1 MGWISATIEHS
12 RADRD
17 GPPSVT
23 RPPFR
28 LAMLGTFPRE
38 GGRLRKRFTLRLFSN
53 LPPSRGKVDV
63 SHFARRT
70 EGGAAPHA
78 WTTRTLLCSAAAAL
92 VFIALPAWAQT
103 NPDAE
108 TVVVTG
114 AKLPE
119 PVGNAAFSV
128 VTLDQT
134 ALSQFDQ
141 LDSSLEQVPGL
152 SLFRR
157 STSLSS
163 NPTTDGVSLRSIA
176 PSGAGRALVLLDGV
190 PLNDPFGNWV
200 IWSALPYEGIGSAEI
215 ERGAGSGPYGAGALT
230 GTILLSER
238 NFVDGISEADAT
250 AGNLGTYRVG
260 ASGGVAIGKV
270 DLFGSAD
277 GERSNGWIP
286 VLPSQQGAADTHT
299 ALDEGAATLRAQTQ
313 FDDVVATARI
323 GYYDQALGAGL
334 EGAES
339 KARGET
345 ASLTLAEP
353 ATSNSIGWRA
363 QGWMIDSNLS
373 NTSVAV
379 APGQTGTTPANDQ
392 YAIPALGFGFNTAA
406 LGTIGDFRWE
416 VGGDFR
422 DNSGESR
429 EDYSY
434 NGVHFTSGRRSG
446 GQLFVGGLYAEGAYD
461 TGQWLLTAGVRA
473 DYWADSQGHLVNTTL
488 ATGAVTSAFDYPGRD
503 GTVPTARVGARYNF
517 ANDEYLRVAAYSGF
531 RPVSLNELYRPYRV
545 GNVSIEANAGLVPE
559 QLYGVE
565 AGWGGALGSFSWD
578 TTGFINQL
586 HNAVENVTIPG
597 LTTPTLTTQQRTNV
611 GDINALGV
619 EADASEKLTDT
630 LSLRAALSLT
640 DARVDPSAGVLAVYP
655 GLNGKRPAEA
665 PTTTITAGADWA
677 PIDKLTLDAQV
688 HWDSARFEDD
698 LNTLKLGSAFVLDLR
713 AEYEIRDHVSI
724 FVAVDNAA
732 NDNIATQDTTGVINF
747 GEPRVYEIGLK
758 YAE

>member
-1 MGWISATIEHS
+1 MNCV
-12 RADRD
+12 
-17 GPPSVT
+17 SV
-23 RPPFR
+23 
-28 LAMLGTFPRE
+28 
-38 GGRLRKRFTLRLFSN
+38 
-53 LPPSRGKVDV
+53 
-63 SHFARRT
+63 
-70 EGGAAPHA
+70 
-78 WTTRTLLCSAAAAL
+78 AAAADKGVRRQLFGTAAMALGL
-92 VFIALPAWAQT
+92 VAFPAWAQT
-103 NPDAE
+103 NPGVE

-141 LDSSLEQVPGL
+141 LDASLEQVPGL

-157 STSLSS
+157 STSQSS

-200 IWSALPYEGIGSAEI
+200 IWGALPYESIGSAEI

-238 NFVDGISEADAT
+238 DFVDGISQADAS

-260 ASGGVAIGKV
+260 ASGGTAIGKV
-270 DLFGSAD
+270 DLFGSAA

-299 ALDEGAATLRAQTQ
+299 WLDDGAATLRAQTQ
-313 FDDVVATARI
+313 FDDVIATARI

-334 EGAES
+334 QGAES

-345 ASLTLAEP
+345 ASLTLADP
-353 ATSNSIGWRA
+353 VTPSSIGWRV
-363 QGWMIDSNLS
+363 QGWIVDSNLS
-373 NTSVAV
+373 NTSVSVLPNQSV
-379 APGQTGTTPANDQ
+379 ATPANDQ
-392 YAIPALGFGFNTAA
+392 YAIPAVGFGFNAAA
-406 LGTIGDFRWE
+406 LGTMGDFRWE
-416 VGGDFR
+416 VGGDLR

-434 NGVHFTSGRRSG
+434 IGGHFTSGRRSG

-461 TGQWLLTAGVRA
+461 TGAWLLTAGVRA
-473 DYWADSQGHLVNTTL
+473 DYWADSQGHLVQTTL

-517 ANDEYLRVAAYSGF
+517 SNDEYLRVAAYSGF
-531 RPVSLNELYRPYRV
+531 RPASLNELYRPFRV
-545 GNVSIEANAGLVPE
+545 GNVTTNANAGLVPE
-559 QLYGVE
+559 ELYGVE
-565 AGWGGALGSFSWD
+565 AGWGGALGGFSWD
-578 TTGFINQL
+578 ATGFLNQL
-586 HNAVENVTIPG
+586 HNAVENVTLSIPPP
-597 LTTPTLTTQQRTNV
+597 TPTLTVQQRNNV

-619 EADASEKLTDT
+619 EADAAEKLTDS
-630 LSLRAALSLT
+630 LSLRAAISLT
-640 DARVDPSAGVLAVYP
+640 DARVDPKAGEIAALPLLA
-655 GLNGKRPAEA
+655 GLKGKRPAEA
-665 PTTTITAGADWA
+665 PTTTITAGVFWQA
-677 PIDKLTLDAQV
+677 LDRLALSAEV
-688 HWDSARFEDD
+688 HWDSARFEND
-698 LNTLKLGSAFVLDLR
+698 LNTIKLGSAFVLDLR
-713 AEYEIRDHVSI
+713 GEYEIRDHISV
-724 FVAVDNAA
+724 FAAVENVAGA
-732 NDNIATQDTTGVINF
+732 NIATADTTGVVNY

>member
-38 GGRLRKRFTLRLFSN
+38 GGRQKKWSGIPSFS

-70 EGGAAPHA
+70 EGGAAPHV

-313 FDDVVATARI
+313 FDDVVATARV

-353 ATSNSIGWRA
+353 ATSNSIGWRV
-363 QGWMIDSNLS
+363 QGWMIDSKLS
-373 NTSVAV
+373 NTSV
-379 APGQTGTTPANDQ
+379 
-392 YAIPALGFGFNTAA
+392 YAIPALGFGFNAAA
-406 LGTIGDFRWE
+406 LGSSGEFRWE
-416 VGGDFR
+416 VGGDLR
-422 DNSGESR
+422 DDSGESR
-429 EDYSY
+429 EDYLYSTTLD
-434 NGVHFTSGRRSG
+434 HFLDGRRAG
-446 GQLFVGGLYAEGAYD
+446 GQLFVGGIYAEGAYD
-461 TGQWLLTAGVRA
+461 TGRWLLTAGVRA
-473 DYWADSQGHLVNTTL
+473 DYWADSQGHLVQTTL

-517 ANDEYLRVAAYSGF
+517 SDDEYLRVAAYSGF

-545 GNVSIEANAGLVPE
+545 GNDSIEANAALVPE

-578 TTGFINQL
+578 ATGFINQL
-586 HNAVENVTIPG
+586 HNAVENVTLNISNP
-597 LTTPTLTTQQRTNV
+597 PPPAPPVTTQQRNNV
-611 GDINALGV
+611 GDINALGL
-619 EADASEKLTDT
+619 EADAAEKLTDT
-630 LSLRAALSLT
+630 FSLRAAISLT
-640 DARVDPSAGVLAVYP
+640 DARVEPTEGEIAAFPLLAGLK
-655 GLNGKRPAEA
+655 GKRPAES

-713 AEYEIRDHVSI
+713 AEYEIRDRVSI
-724 FVAVDNAA
+724 FVAVDNVAD
-732 NDNIATQDTTGVINF
+732 DNIATGDTTGVVNY

>member
-1 MGWISATIEHS
+1 MCCVSETAGK
-12 RADRD
+12 
-17 GPPSVT
+17 G
-23 RPPFR
+23 
-28 LAMLGTFPRE
+28 LG
-38 GGRLRKRFTLRLFSN
+38 
-53 LPPSRGKVDV
+53 
-63 SHFARRT
+63 ARRCLWRIA
-70 EGGAAPHA
+70 GAALGLMA
-78 WTTRTLLCSAAAAL
+78 
-92 VFIALPAWAQT
+92 FPAWAQT
-103 NPDAE
+103 NSGVE

-134 ALSQFDQ
+134 ALSQFNQ
-141 LDSSLEQVPGL
+141 LDASLEQVPGL

-157 STSLSS
+157 STSQSS

-200 IWSALPYEGIGSAEI
+200 IWGALPYEGIGSAEI

-238 NFVDGISEADAT
+238 NFTDGISEADAS

-299 ALDEGAATLRAQTQ
+299 WLDDGAATLRAQTQ
-313 FDDVVATARI
+313 FDDVIATARV

-334 EGAES
+334 QGAES

-353 ATSNSIGWRA
+353 ATANDIGWRV
-363 QGWMIDSNLS
+363 QGWIIDSNLS
-373 NTSVAV
+373 NTSVSV
-379 APGQTGTTPANDQ
+379 AAGQTGTTPADDQ
-392 YAIPALGFGFNTAA
+392 YAIPAIGFGFNAAA
-406 LGTIGDFRWE
+406 LGSIGRFRWE
-416 VGGDFR
+416 AGGDLR

-429 EDYSY
+429 EDYLYSTTLD
-434 NGVHFTSGRRSG
+434 HFLDGRRAG

-461 TGQWLLTAGVRA
+461 TGTWLLTAGIRA
-473 DYWADSQGHLVNTTL
+473 DYWADSQGHLVQTTL
-488 ATGAVTSAFDYPGRD
+488 ATGVVTSAFDYPGRD

-517 ANDEYLRVAAYSGF
+517 DGNQYLRIAAYSGF

-545 GNVSIEANAGLVPE
+545 GNVSITANAALVPE

-565 AGWGGALGSFSWD
+565 AGWGGALGGFSWD
-578 TTGFINQL
+578 ATGFINQL
-586 HNAVENVTIPG
+586 HNAVENVTLSIPPP
-597 LTTPTLTTQQRTNV
+597 TPTLTVQQRNNV
-611 GDINALGV
+611 GDIDALGL
-619 EADASEKLTDT
+619 EADAAEKLTDNF
-630 LSLRAALSLT
+630 SLRAAVSLT
-640 DARVDPSAGVLAVYP
+640 DARVEPTEGQIAAFPLLAGLK
-655 GLNGKRPAEA
+655 GKRPAEA
-665 PTTTITAGADWA
+665 PTTTITAGADWM
-677 PIDKLTLDAQV
+677 PIKKLTLDASV

-713 AEYEIRDHVSI
+713 AEYEIREHISI
-724 FVAVDNAA
+724 FAAVDNVADA
-732 NDNIATQDTTGVINF
+732 NVATADTTGVINY
-747 GEPRVYEIGLK
+747 GEPRFYEIGVR

>member
-1 MGWISATIEHS
+1 MAVAIGIFA
-12 RADRD
+12 
-17 GPPSVT
+17 PP
-23 RPPFR
+23 
-28 LAMLGTFPRE
+28 A
-38 GGRLRKRFTLRLFSN
+38 
-53 LPPSRGKVDV
+53 
-63 SHFARRT
+63 
-70 EGGAAPHA
+70 
-78 WTTRTLLCSAAAAL
+78 
-92 VFIALPAWAQT
+92 IAQT
-103 NPDAE
+103 NPGVE

-114 AKLPE
+114 ARLPE

-134 ALSQFDQ
+134 ALSQFNQ
-141 LDSSLEQVPGL
+141 LDASLEQVPGL

-157 STSLSS
+157 STSQSS
-163 NPTTDGVSLRSIA
+163 NPTTDEVSLRSIA

-200 IWSALPYEGIGSAEI
+200 IWGALPYESIGSAEI

-238 NFVDGISEADAT
+238 DFTEGVSEADAS

-260 ASGGVAIGKV
+260 ASGGVAVGKV

-277 GERSNGWIP
+277 GERSNGWVP

-299 ALDEGAATLRAQTQ
+299 WLDDGAATLRAQTQ
-313 FDDVVATARI
+313 FDDVIATARV

-353 ATSNSIGWRA
+353 AASGSIGWRV
-363 QGWMIDSNLS
+363 QGWVIDSNLS
-373 NTSVAV
+373 NTSVSVLTNQSV
-379 APGQTGTTPANDQ
+379 ATPANDQ
-392 YAIPALGFGFNTAA
+392 YAIPALGFGFNAAA
-406 LGTIGDFRWE
+406 LGTMGGFRWE
-416 VGGDFR
+416 VGGDLR

-429 EDYSY
+429 EDYSF
-434 NGVHFTSGRRSG
+434 NGVKFTSGRRSG

-461 TGQWLLTAGVRA
+461 TGTWLLTAGVRA
-473 DYWADSQGHLVNTTL
+473 DYWADSQGHLVQSNL
-488 ATGAVTSAFDYPGRD
+488 ATGAVTLSNDYPGRD

-517 ANDEYLRVAAYSGF
+517 SGGVLGDQYLRVAAYSGF
-531 RPVSLNELYRPYRV
+531 RPASLNELYRPFRV
-545 GNVSIEANAGLVPE
+545 GNVVTNANAGLVPE
-559 QLYGVE
+559 ELYGVE
-565 AGWGGALGSFSWD
+565 AGWGGVLGSFSWD
-578 TTGFINQL
+578 ATGFINQL
-586 HNAVENVTIPG
+586 HNAVENVT
-597 LTTPTLTTQQRTNV
+597 LTATPTLNTQQRTNV

-619 EADASEKLTDT
+619 EADALEKLTDT

-655 GLNGKRPAEA
+655 ALHGKRPAEA
-665 PTTTITAGADWA
+665 PTTTITAGAVWQ
-677 PIDKLTLDAQV
+677 PLEKLSLAADV
-688 HWDSARFEDD
+688 HWDSARFEND
-698 LNTLKLGSAFVLDLR
+698 LNTIKLGSAFVLDVR
-713 AEYEIRDHVSI
+713 AEYEIRDHVSL
-724 FVAVDNAA
+724 FAAVDNVAD
-732 NDNIATQDTTGVINF
+732 DNIATADTTGVVNY

>member
-1 MGWISATIEHS
+1 
-12 RADRD
+12 
-17 GPPSVT
+17 
-23 RPPFR
+23 
-28 LAMLGTFPRE
+28 MLVLTAFP
-38 GGRLRKRFTLRLFSN
+38 
-53 LPPSRGKVDV
+53 
-63 SHFARRT
+63 A
-70 EGGAAPHA
+70 
-78 WTTRTLLCSAAAAL
+78 
-92 VFIALPAWAQT
+92 IAQT
-103 NPDAE
+103 NQSVD

-114 AKLPE
+114 ARLPE

-128 VTLDQT
+128 VNLDQT
-134 ALSQFDQ
+134 ALSQLNQ
-141 LDSSLEQVPGL
+141 LDASLEQVPGL

-157 STSLSS
+157 STSQSS

-190 PLNDPFGNWV
+190 PINDPFGNWV
-200 IWSALPYEGIGSAEI
+200 IWGALPYESIGSAEI

-238 NFVDGISEADAT
+238 NFVDGISEADAS

-260 ASGGVAIGKV
+260 ASGGAAVGKV
-270 DLFGSAD
+270 DFFGSAD

-286 VLPSQQGAADTHT
+286 VLPSQRGAADTHT
-299 ALDEGAATLRAQTQ
+299 RFDDGAATLRAQTQ
-313 FDDVVATARI
+313 LGDVIATARV

-345 ASLTLAEP
+345 ASLTFAEP
-353 ATSNSIGWRA
+353 ATSGSIGWRA
-363 QGWMIDSNLS
+363 QGWLIDSNLS
-373 NTSVAV
+373 NTSVSV
-379 APGQTGTTPANDQ
+379 ATGQTGTTPANDQ
-392 YAIPALGFGFNTAA
+392 YAIPALGFGFNAAA
-406 LGTIGDFRWE
+406 LGSMGNFHWE
-416 VGGDFR
+416 AGGDLR

-434 NGVHFTSGRRSG
+434 IGGHFTSGRRSG

-461 TGQWLLTAGVRA
+461 TGTWLLTAGVRA

-488 ATGAVTSAFDYPGRD
+488 ATGTVTSAFDYPGRD

-517 ANDEYLRVAAYSGF
+517 DGDQYLRVAAYSGF
-531 RPVSLNELYRPYRV
+531 RPASLNELYRPFRV
-545 GNVSIEANAGLVPE
+545 GNVTTQANAALVPE
-559 QLYGVE
+559 ELYGVE
-565 AGWGGALGSFSWD
+565 AGWGGVLGGFSWD
-578 TTGFINQL
+578 ATGFINQL
-586 HNAVENVTIPG
+586 HNAVENVTTG
-597 LTTPTLTTQQRTNV
+597 ANTQQRTNV
-611 GDINALGV
+611 GDINALGI

-640 DARVDPSAGVLAVYP
+640 DARVDPDSGVLAVYP
-655 GLNGKRPAEA
+655 GLKGKRPAEA
-665 PTTTITAGADWA
+665 PTTTITGGADWI
-677 PIDKLTLDAQV
+677 PIDKLTLDASI

-713 AEYEIRDHVSI
+713 AEYEIRDHISI
-724 FVAVDNAA
+724 FVAVDNTTDA
-732 NDNIATQDTTGVINF
+732 NIATQDTTGVINF